1 MSELKHTQRGF
12 AYIEF
17 RDHYD
22 NKCSL
27 QKSSLATEDAIWF
40 GIDDANPQVLHGD
53 ARRLGIATNATSGW
67 VPYPLPS
74 EVSLSTRMHLTQDQ
88 VRELLPTLIHFAETS
103 DVLAP
108 ADCRTQPAPA
118 LPVKTWQE
126 RVSESSRTD
135 RFKVGDCMTD
145 EIAELRAALAATAAP
160 VLSNISAGLS
170 IPDAKDFDPVGLN
183 PYVVQEADAIPKISL
198 SDDQLDKIA
207 RSYFAEEWAQ
217 NHLKNAIHD
226 AFITARSQP

>member
-1 MSELKHTQRGF
+1 MSTTDTKAAFEALPENGKLNLSKVPDGSEYISFCTQLAWRNYQ
-12 AYIEF
+12 A
-17 RDHYD
+17 
-22 NKCSL
+22 
-27 QKSSLATEDAIWF
+27 ATEAAKATGTAGEPDAFMVVQGGDEPVSVHFQRINAK
-40 GIDDANPQVLHGD
+40 ISANKFSASEIVPLYRAEA
-53 ARRLGIATNATSGW
+53 AR
-67 VPYPLPS
+67 
-74 EVSLSTRMHLTQDQ
+74 
-88 VRELLPTLIHFAETS
+88 
-103 DVLAP
+103 
-108 ADCRTQPAPA
+108 QPAPVA
-118 LPVKTWQE
+118 TSHAERSIRTWRE
-126 RVSESSRTD
+126 RCSAYAIQHMTSEAREAIAS
-135 RFKVGDCMTD
+135 
-145 EIAELRAALAATAAP
+145 EIADLRSALAATAAP